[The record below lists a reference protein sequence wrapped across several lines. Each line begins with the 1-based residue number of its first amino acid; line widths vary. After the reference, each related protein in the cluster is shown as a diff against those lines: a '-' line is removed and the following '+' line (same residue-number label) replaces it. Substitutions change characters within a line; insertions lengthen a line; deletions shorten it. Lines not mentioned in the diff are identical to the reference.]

1 MSDLIQIFAKAPVAG
16 KVKTRLARDKGD
28 EFALQIHHRLCETV
42 VTMALDAGIGE
53 VEVWTT
59 RDDACSYFET
69 MGVPCFVQQGQHLG
83 TRMDFA
89 LRHGLARH
97 DKVVLMGADAPSI
110 DGQYLADALLA
121 LEKSSVVIGPAMDG
135 GYVLVGATEPVSFL
149 FRDMPWGTP
158 EVMGLTLERL
168 FTGGVGFH
176 VLSDRWDIDTLDDL
190 KQHLPE
196 WLNA

>member
-28 EFALQIHHRLCETV
+28 AFALQIHQRLCKTV
-42 VTMALDAGIGE
+42 VAKALAAEVDE

-59 RDDACSYFET
+59 SDEACPYFEA

-97 DKVVLMGADAPSI
+97 DKVVLIGADAPSI
-110 DGQYLADALLA
+110 DGQYLADAFLA
-121 LEKSSVVIGPAMDG
+121 LDKSSVVIGPAMDG

-168 FTGGVGFH
+168 FSGGVGFH

-190 KQHLPE
+190 QHHLPE
-196 WLNA
+196 WLNS

>member
-1 MSDLIQIFAKAPVAG
+1 MSDLIQIFAKAPLAG
-16 KVKTRLARDKGD
+16 KVKTRLAKDKGD

-42 VTMALDAGIGE
+42 VNMALDARVAE

-59 RDDACSYFET
+59 SDEACSYFES
-69 MGVPCFVQQGQHLG
+69 MGVACYVQQGQHLG

-97 DKVVLMGADAPSI
+97 HKVVLIGADAPSI
-110 DGQYLADALLA
+110 DGQYLADAFRA

-149 FRDMPWGTP
+149 FREMPWGTP
-158 EVMGLTLERL
+158 EVMGFTLERL
-168 FTGGVGFH
+168 FTAGVGFH

-190 KQHLPE
+190 KRHLPD